1 MPAWSSS
8 LYQVVNSSFL
18 PKALSFVFLLWCAWL
33 IGALISSQL
42 KTIELPE
49 LPTVQVLPEKKV
61 SAQGDPSYLFGK
73 PDIEQAVLT
82 ADRSVSP
89 DELDQTRLKLKLIGV
104 IVSQDKGV
112 AIIEA
117 TGATKVVSI
126 GEEILSGVE
135 LLKVLPDQVVILHR
149 GKQEKLMME
158 RSEEALIQSL
168 SSPVSPAEEASELS
182 SDQKQ
187 TLRNI
192 GEELRQ
198 QPVSISKYIRFQPVN
213 EDGKW
218 VAVKIWPRA
227 EKEVFESIGFKAGD
241 LLKSINGRSIQE
253 MSQEPA
259 LWQAF
264 LNDSR
269 FELGVERKGQLVTL
283 SVDLN

>member
-1 MPAWSSS
+1 M
-8 LYQVVNSSFL
+8 
-18 PKALSFVFLLWCAWL
+18 FLLWCAWL
-33 IGALISSQL
+33 IGDLISSQL
-42 KTIELPE
+42 QTIERPE

-61 SAQGDPSYLFGK
+61 STEGEPSYLFGK
-73 PDIEQAVLT
+73 PDVEQT
-82 ADRSVSP
+82 ALATDRSVSP

-117 TGATKVVSI
+117 SGTTKVVSE

-158 RSEEALIQSL
+158 RSEAALMQTLSAQ
-168 SSPVSPAEEASELS
+168 SSPTAEASDLS
-182 SDQKQ
+182 YDQKQ

-198 QPVSISKYIRFQPVN
+198 QPVSISKYIRFQPIN

-241 LLKSINGRSIQE
+241 LLKSINGRSIHE